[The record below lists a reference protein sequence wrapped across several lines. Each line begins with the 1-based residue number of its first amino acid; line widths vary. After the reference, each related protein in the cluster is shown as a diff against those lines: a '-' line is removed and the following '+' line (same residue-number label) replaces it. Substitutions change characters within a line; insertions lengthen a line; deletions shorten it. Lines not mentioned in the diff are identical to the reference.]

1 MSLRPSFALAAF
13 SALFVFG
20 CAKKESVDSQDVT
33 THGMSIELEVVSDGA
48 NNSVQAGLHVGSWE
62 SLVWARL
69 SAGDELIL
77 SDPKGDK
84 RALGVVN
91 SSGKTV
97 YGVTL
102 PALDGLYSLDFTR
115 AKGASALGN
124 KVLVPPSF
132 ALTAPATAS
141 RKEGLTFTWPAAAG
155 SHQMTYS
162 LSTGSCLRS
171 HISKDILGDPGTFTI
186 PAGSIEAFSSKET
199 ESCEVTLTV
208 SRTVT
213 TNDCCSAEFGHPS
226 RALGRQTRSFK
237 FTSTP

>member
-33 THGMSIELEVVSDGA
+33 THGMSLELQVVGDGA
-48 NNSVQAGLHVGSWE
+48 NNTVEAGLHVGSWE

-69 SAGDELIL
+69 STGDELIL
-77 SDPKGDK
+77 ADPKGEK
-84 RALGVVN
+84 RVLGVVN

-97 YGVTL
+97 YGITL
-102 PALDGLYSLDFTR
+102 PAMDGEFVLDFTR
-115 AKGASALGN
+115 TKGASALGN

-132 ALTAPATAS
+132 TLTAPSSVS
-141 RKEGLTFTWPAAAG
+141 RKEGLTFTWAAAAG
-155 SHQMTYS
+155 THEMSYA
-162 LSTGSCLRS
+162 LSSGSCLRS

-186 PAGSIEAFSSKET
+186 PAGSIEAFSGRDT

-213 TNDCCSAEFGHPS
+213 TNSCCSAEFGHPS
-226 RALGRQTRSFK
+226 RARGRQTRTFK